1 MNLCLLY
8 DVRFALQGAGGAASG
23 SNSSAGMAASG
34 DAHPEKR
41 RKALHAAFEDR
52 MIPQMKED
60 FPGLKM
66 AQYKDK
72 IFKLWE
78 KSPENPSNMNR

>member
-1 MNLCLLY
+1 
-8 DVRFALQGAGGAASG
+8 VGGGGFGGASSSG
-23 SNSSAGMAASG
+23 LAAAG

-52 MIPQMKED
+52 MLPQLKED
-60 FPGLKM
+60 YPGLKL

-78 KSPENPSNMNR
+78 KSPENPTNMNR